1 MMRDFLAVIGLLT
14 LFMIGL
20 IYFGY
25 LRVEDVARLLLL
37 VQGLRG

>member
-1 MMRDFLAVIGLLT
+1 MRDFLAVIGLLT

-25 LRVEDVARLLLL
+25 LRVEDVTRLLLV
-37 VQGLRG
+37 VQGLRR